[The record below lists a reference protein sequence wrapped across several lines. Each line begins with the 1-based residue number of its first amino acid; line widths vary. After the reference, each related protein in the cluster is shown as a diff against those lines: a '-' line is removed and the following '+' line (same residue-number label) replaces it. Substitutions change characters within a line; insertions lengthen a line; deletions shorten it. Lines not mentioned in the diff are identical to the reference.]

1 MKKLLISL
9 TGGIF
14 SELEGGEKL
23 LENIIDGGRGKELY
37 PPSVAKVLI
46 DRDYI
51 MAACVVF

>member
-23 LENIIDGGRGKELY
+23 LENIIDGVSGKEFY